1 MTICQ
6 QHQQR
11 SYTQIRDKMQPGDI
25 IAFGGNSLFSK
36 WAKLTTRSA
45 VTHVAVVIKTQV
57 INEADG
63 RYFNQAIEATSYN
76 GKCGVMLTR
85 LSERV
90 ATYNGDMWWLPLNS
104 HARANLENNKTAFF
118 DFLFQQ
124 NHKPYD
130 ICQLFGSAVD
140 ATDHIPFLKEM
151 SSNSEDFSSWFCSEL
166 VAEAMERGKIIG
178 SVNASEV
185 TPIDICRLNVFDEQY
200 VQFRGAPKKITGY
213 NSLPFECWQS

>member
-11 SYTQIRDKMQPGDI
+11 SYPQIRDKMQPGDI

-57 INEADG
+57 INEANG

-85 LSERV
+85 LSAV
-90 ATYNGDMWWLPLNS
+90 SYTHLTLPTS
-104 HARANLENNKTAFF
+104 
-118 DFLFQQ
+118 D
-124 NHKPYD
+124 
-130 ICQLFGSAVD
+130 
-140 ATDHIPFLKEM
+140 
-151 SSNSEDFSSWFCSEL
+151 L
-166 VAEAMERGKIIG
+166 V
-178 SVNASEV
+178 
-185 TPIDICRLNVFDEQY
+185 
-200 VQFRGAPKKITGY
+200 
-213 NSLPFECWQS
+213 

>member
-11 SYTQIRDKMQPGDI
+11 SYAQIREIMQPGDI

-36 WAKLTTRSA
+36 WAKLTTRSV

-57 INEADG
+57 LDEDSG

-90 ATYNGDMWWLPLNS
+90 ATYDGDMWWLPLS
-104 HARANLENNKTAFF
+104 DTARANLEQNKSAFF

-130 ICQLFGSAVD
+130 IWQLFGSTVD
-140 ATDHIPFLKEM
+140 ATDCVPLLKEM
-151 SSNSEDFSSWFCSEL
+151 SLNSEDFSSWFCSEL

-178 SVNASEV
+178 CVNASEV
-185 TPIDICRLNVFDEQY
+185 TPIDVCRLNVFDGQY
-200 VQFRGAPKKITGY
+200 VQFRGESKTIIGY
-213 NSLPFECWQS
+213 NSLPFETWQ

>member
-11 SYTQIRDKMQPGDI
+11 SYPQIRDKMQPGDI

-57 INEADG
+57 INETNG

-85 LSERV
+85 LSERA

-104 HARANLENNKTAFF
+104 QARSNLENNKTAFF

-140 ATDHIPFLKEM
+140 ATDDIPFLKEM
-151 SSNSEDFSSWFCSEL
+151 SLNSEDFSSWFCSEL

-178 SVNASEV
+178 SVNASEI
-185 TPIDICRLNVFDEQY
+185 TPIDICRFDVFQEQY
-200 VQFRGAPKKITGY
+200 VQFKGESKTITGY
-213 NSLPFECWQS
+213 NSLPFESWQS